1 MTATIARDRAIRIIA
16 LRVAADLLENPPDPI
31 SDQGVPLRQFVFYT
45 ADDQETFDLD
55 LFDDPTLDAITDRVR
70 DLIEAKS

>member
-31 SDQGVPLRQFVFYT
+31 SDEAVPLRQFVFYT
-45 ADDQETFDLD
+45 ADDQDTLDLD
-55 LFDDPTLDAITDRVR
+55 LFDDPTLDAVTAQVR
-70 DLIEAKS
+70 DLIEV